1 MLKGVREL
9 CGGGQ
14 TGRPLPVVNGGL
26 PVAGQGHVWQGI
38 TVQGASSP
46 LCTLPAFSAPAF
58 LIAVVA
64 HAVAPC
70 TTFDRTPAN
79 ARPRR
84 RTVKAERAM

>member
-1 MLKGVREL
+1 MLKGVRER

-14 TGRPLPVVNGGL
+14 TGRPFPVVNGRL

-38 TVQGASSP
+38 TVQGAPSP

-58 LIAVVA
+58 LPAVVA

-70 TTFDRTPAN
+70 TTFERTPAN
-79 ARPRR
+79 VCRLEADHQG
-84 RTVKAERAM
+84 

>member
-38 TVQGASSP
+38 TVQGAASP
-46 LCTLPAFSAPAF
+46 LCTLPLFPPLRFCLPS
-58 LIAVVA
+58 LLMSSLLYNL
-64 HAVAPC
+64 
-70 TTFDRTPAN
+70 R
-79 ARPRR
+79 
-84 RTVKAERAM
+84 